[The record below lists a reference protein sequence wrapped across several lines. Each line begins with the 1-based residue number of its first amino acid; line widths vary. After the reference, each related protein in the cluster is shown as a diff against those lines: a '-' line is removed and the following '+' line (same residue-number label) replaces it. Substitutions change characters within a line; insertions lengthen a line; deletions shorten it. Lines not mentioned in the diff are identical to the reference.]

1 MAPPT
6 TLSRGPAHR
15 PYQIACRWAV
25 SGRCYFL
32 QLPAAGRPGKGQWGG
47 ETETG
52 EKHST
57 WSGGPEERRLATP
70 PGAPIVPPPT
80 SSSEA
85 QLQPPAISFHQGR
98 GTQTGLRKGLRLEWW
113 ACGHEAGTCSAG
125 PHAVATPHS
134 ACRSPECCSHS
145 HPPPKTDRMG
155 QLRKVRVRRQG
166 APLGRAV
173 GVQTCPGAGRLGSR
187 PGAAVHSG

>member
-1 MAPPT
+1 MGPGTCTHPPGCQQT
-6 TLSRGPAHR
+6 ARFEDHCLRVSLSQGHVHVTRVTLPTDSGHHTGGGWGRKGVRGLRPSLLLGNDTKSLPRAEAQPPRPLPRPARGPAHR

-85 QLQPPAISFHQGR
+85 QLQPPAITFHQGR
-98 GTQTGLRKGLRLEWW
+98 GTQTGLRKGLGLEW
-113 ACGHEAGTCSAG
+113 
-125 PHAVATPHS
+125 
-134 ACRSPECCSHS
+134 
-145 HPPPKTDRMG
+145 
-155 QLRKVRVRRQG
+155 
-166 APLGRAV
+166 
-173 GVQTCPGAGRLGSR
+173 
-187 PGAAVHSG
+187 